1 MRLLLTGGGTA
12 GHINPALAIAEIF
25 LESCPDT
32 ELFFVGT
39 PNGME
44 RRLVEKAK
52 IPFFP
57 IKISGF
63 KRSLSLKN
71 VKALYQAAAAPLAA
85 EGLLRHI
92 KPDLA
97 VGTGGY
103 VCWPTLLAASRLG
116 IKTALHESNAIPG
129 LTTRKLSRRM
139 DLVLLNFPSAKEHLP
154 PCNALH
160 VGCPTLPSFCRYTKQ
175 EARKKLGIPKG
186 ARLIVSFGGS
196 LGAAPLNQAVL
207 SLLGDYILTNRNI
220 YFMHGYGARYE
231 KEFNETLTQ
240 RFGALPKRVSFLPY
254 LDDMPLR
261 MSACDLLICRAG
273 AMTLTEAS
281 LTHSPAIL
289 IPSPNVTADHQT
301 KNAEAFQKA
310 GGGVMIKE
318 EDLFEGVLTD
328 KVKQILENDTLRR
341 RMEAGA
347 ASFSPSNSNLLIYR
361 ALSNLLS

>member
-12 GHINPALAIAEIF
+12 GHVNPALAIAEIF
-25 LESCPDT
+25 LENRKDT

-44 RRLVEKAK
+44 RKLVEKAG

-63 KRSLSLKN
+63 KRSLALKN
-71 VKALYQAAAAPLAA
+71 MKALYQAVTAPLAA
-85 EGLLRHI
+85 ERLLREI

-97 VGTGGY
+97 IGTGGY

-116 IKTALHESNAIPG
+116 IRTALHESNAIPG
-129 LTTRKLSRRM
+129 LASKRLCRHM
-139 DLVLLNFPSAKEHLP
+139 DLVLLNFPTAKEHLP
-154 PCNALH
+154 PCKTLH
-160 VGCPTLPSFCRYTKQ
+160 VGCPTLPSFCRYTK
-175 EARKKLGIPKG
+175 ENARKKLGIPKG

-196 LGAAPLNQAVL
+196 LGAAPLNRAVL
-207 SLLGDYILTNRNI
+207 SLLREYILKKPNI

-231 KEFNETLTQ
+231 KECKEQLNQDFKD
-240 RFGALPKRVSFLPY
+240 LPKRISFLPY

-261 MSACDLLICRAG
+261 MCACDLLICRAG

-289 IPSPNVTADHQT
+289 IPSPNVTDDHQT

-318 EDLFEGVLTD
+318 EDLLEGVLTD
-328 KVKQILENDTLRR
+328 KVKQILEDDALRR

-361 ALSNLLS
+361 VLSNLLS

>member
-12 GHINPALAIAEIF
+12 GHVNPALAIAEIF
-25 LESCPDT
+25 LENRPDT

-52 IPFFP
+52 IPFYP
-57 IKISGF
+57 IKISGL

-71 VKALYQAAAAPLAA
+71 VKALYQAATAPLAA
-85 EGLLRHI
+85 EGILRNI

-97 VGTGGY
+97 IGTGGY

-129 LTTRKLSRRM
+129 LATRKLSARM

-154 PCNALH
+154 PCNTLH
-160 VGCPTLPSFCRYTKQ
+160 VGCPTLPSFCRYKKE
-175 EARKKLGIPKG
+175 EARKRLGIPKG

-207 SLLGDYILTNRNI
+207 SLLGEYILKNPNI
-220 YFMHGYGARYE
+220 CFMHGYGARYE
-231 KEFNETLTQ
+231 KEFKESLNQ
-240 RFGALPKRVSFLPY
+240 SFGDLPKRITFLPY

-261 MSACDLLICRAG
+261 MCAADLLICRAG

-289 IPSPNVTADHQT
+289 IPSPNVTSDHQT

-318 EDLFEGVLTD
+318 EALDSGRLFET
-328 KVKQILENDTLRR
+328 VKQLIENDALRR

-347 ASFSPSNSNLLIYR
+347 SSFSPPDANQRIYR
-361 ALSNLLS
+361 ALSSLLK